1 MGRGGTLAAMEDP
14 AADLIKRVQL
24 GIDIVTD
31 IAKLGLTIAE
41 LIALLAHDTN
51 STNGQTEPS
60 TREGRNYPT
69 PKPSPAR
76 FSY

>member
-1 MGRGGTLAAMEDP
+1 MDRGGTLPAMEDSTP
-14 AADLIKRVQL
+14 DLVKRVQL

-41 LIALLAHDTN
+41 LIALLAQDPN
-51 STNGQTEPS
+51 STNGQAEPS
-60 TREGRNYPT
+60 TREGRNSPT